1 MVTICPF
8 RGLISHD
15 QHVLVLLKG
24 QLLIY
29 VEFLQRLPFFEFK
42 YRWRFWGFVDHKT
55 AELDEYSL

>member
-8 RGLISHD
+8 RGCQSHD
-15 QHVLVLLKG
+15 QHVLLLKG
-24 QLLIY
+24 QMLIY
-29 VEFLQRLPFFEFK
+29 VEFLQSLPFFEFK